1 MSRAFLPWLS
11 FLWLKWADTALTT
24 AAIAENAAWEKPLA
38 FQKTFFLLTF
48 DIGNPLDLSNI
59 ECETSNS
66 GRFDHEEKQLVKN
79 KGEKSHQRLWSGSSN
94 LSQACHKVTLQF
106 LQDYEC
112 YKVVQT

>member
-24 AAIAENAAWEKPLA
+24 AAIAENAAWKQKFAFGKHFLLLA
-38 FQKTFFLLTF
+38 FSK
-48 DIGNPLDLSNI
+48 GNSLDLSNI
-59 ECETSNS
+59 ECEASYS

-106 LQDYEC
+106 LQDHEC
-112 YKVVQT
+112 YRVVQT